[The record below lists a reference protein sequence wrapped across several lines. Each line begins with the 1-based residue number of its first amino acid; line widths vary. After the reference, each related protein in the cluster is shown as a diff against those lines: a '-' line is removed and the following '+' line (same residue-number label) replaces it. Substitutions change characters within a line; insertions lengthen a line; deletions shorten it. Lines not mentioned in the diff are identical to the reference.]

1 MESFD
6 RRLFEMGRWVKA
18 RRGAAYGWFMAF
30 VRAQMMMMMMMG
42 VGVFDDVA
50 ALTDWGVILCRGLI
64 A

>member
-1 MESFD
+1 M
-6 RRLFEMGRWVKA
+6 KA
-18 RRGAAYGWFMAF
+18 RRGAACGWFMAF
-30 VRAQMMMMMMMG
+30 VRAQTMMMMIG